1 MSELWERLEKQLRTA
16 APNMTPTL
24 AQTALWVANHLPDVA
39 WRTVDE
45 IAAAANVSPASV
57 VRCLQQ
63 VGYKGYN
70 AFRQNV
76 RQGLPS
82 SQLVWELTRE
92 HVELNSSVPRQVVQQ
107 EQENLARL
115 EASIEPVIM
124 ELVGD
129 IAKCRTVVFTG
140 SITSRPL
147 AAFAAAE
154 LNVLLGNVRFLDA
167 ASSDAWL
174 YVRDASPEDLVVGIS
189 FPRYAHSTLELLR
202 KLEQKVSRV
211 WLVTDEI
218 GPRSFQERHLVRLPI
233 ASYGVFQSKASVV
246 LLIQILARMLA
257 EKAPDT
263 VLRKAHAAEEAW
275 REAGLV
281 TMYMP
286 QADLRTRR

>member
-1 MSELWERLEKQLRTA
+1 MSEPWEHLEKRLRDA
-16 APNMTPTL
+16 APNLTPTL
-24 AQTALWVANHLPDVA
+24 AHTAVWLANHLPDVA

-63 VGYKGYN
+63 AGYKGYN
-70 AFRQNV
+70 AFRQHV

-92 HVELNSSVPRQVVQQ
+92 HVEISSSVLTQVVQQ
-107 EQENLARL
+107 EQGNLARL
-115 EASIEPVIM
+115 EASIEPVLTQVV
-124 ELVGD
+124 ED
-129 IAKCRTVVFTG
+129 ITRSRTVVFTG
-140 SITSRPL
+140 SITSSPL
-147 AAFAAAE
+147 AAFAAVE
-154 LNVLLGNVRFLDA
+154 LNILLGKVRFVDA

-174 YVRDASPEDLVVGIS
+174 YVRDASPEDVVVGIS

-202 KLEQKVSRV
+202 KLEQKVYRV

-218 GPRSFQERHLVRLPI
+218 GPRSFQERHLIRLPI
-233 ASYGVFQSKASVV
+233 ASYGVFQSKASVI
-246 LLIQILARMLA
+246 LLIQILAGLLTER
-257 EKAPDT
+257 APDS
-263 VLRKAHAAEEAW
+263 VLHKAHAAEEAW

-286 QADLRTRR
+286 QSDLRAKR